1 MAKKTSGYKL
11 SPQKFFNRIMT
22 IVAIVFLA
30 VLFFKYGYTPASD
43 MIIDNSSATIDV
55 GELQNAINGSSTENV
70 VEEQK
75 KDTTISLC
83 VVGDIMCHNTQYND
97 AYNSSTDTYDF
108 SHVFSNIAD
117 KLQSADLTIGNLET
131 TFAGSERGYSSY
143 PTFNTPDALAVNL
156 RAIGF
161 DVLSTANNHSLD
173 KGFSGLSR
181 TLDVL
186 DENGISHMGTYAS
199 EEDSNE
205 ILVKDVNGVKIAML
219 SYTYGTNGIPVPSG
233 KEFCI
238 NLIDKDKI
246 KSDLDKAKALEV
258 DLITVNMHWGAEYR
272 LKPTTEQEN
281 LADFLF
287 KNGVDLIFGSHPH
300 VLEPMEK
307 RTITLEDG
315 TEKEVFLIYSL
326 GNFVSGQTKE
336 YTNLSVILDL
346 EITKRAEGNIT
357 IDKVEYT
364 PIYVDM
370 RSSSADERFKIL
382 DIKESIKAYENG
394 DTSISKTL
402 YSKLTSALEKID
414 KIISGDI

>member
-1 MAKKTSGYKL
+1 MSNKKKGYKL
-11 SPQKFFNRIMT
+11 SPQKLFNRVMT
-22 IVAIVFLA
+22 VIAIVFLV
-30 VLFFKYGYTPASD
+30 VLFFKYGYTPATD
-43 MIIDNSSATIDV
+43 MIIDNSSATINV
-55 GELQNAINGSSTENV
+55 GDLQNAINGATSDNTI
-70 VEEQK
+70 VEPK

-97 AYNSSTDTYDF
+97 AYDSNTQTYDF
-108 SHVFSNIAD
+108 SHVFTNIAD
-117 KLQSADLTIGNLET
+117 QLQSADLTIGNLET

-156 RAIGF
+156 RALGF

-186 DENGISHMGTYAS
+186 DENGISHMGTYAT
-199 EEDSNE
+199 EEASNE
-205 ILVKDVNGVKIAML
+205 ILIKDVNGVKIAML

-233 KEFCI
+233 KDFCI

-246 KSDLDKAKALEV
+246 KSDLDKAKSMGV
-258 DLITVNMHWGAEYR
+258 DLISVSMHWGNEYR
-272 LKPTTEQEN
+272 LKPTSEQED
-281 LADFLF
+281 LANFLF
-287 KNGVDLIFGSHPH
+287 ENGVDLIFGSHPH

-315 TEKEVFLIYSL
+315 TTKDVFLIYSL

-346 EITKRAEGNIT
+346 DITKHAEGDIT

-370 RSSSADERFKIL
+370 RSSSASERFKIL
-382 DIKESIKAYENG
+382 NIKNSIKAYENG

-402 YSKLTSALEKID
+402 YSKLVSSLEKID
-414 KIISGDI
+414 KIMAGNI